1 MKKGQSLSQLLWE
14 NGYHMLKNEIG
25 TSSYT
30 KNKDQLKDLNI
41 KLEIIKLHEE
51 NTGKMVYN
59 TGLDNNF
66 LNQKT
71 GNKSK
76 NVCVFI
82 HVQLCVTP

>member
-1 MKKGQSLSQLLWE
+1 
-14 NGYHMLKNEIG
+14 MLKNEIG

-76 NVCVFI
+76 NVMYGCESWTVKKAE
-82 HVQLCVTP
+82 H